1 MALAVL
7 LTPFDQGSY
16 FSWREFVM
24 EYSETIQGLVGEGTA
39 PLIFSLQK
47 DEEIQGLKH
56 QMLDDNTMEKNA
68 KRCSNK
74 G

>member
-1 MALAVL
+1 
-7 LTPFDQGSY
+7 
-16 FSWREFVM
+16 M